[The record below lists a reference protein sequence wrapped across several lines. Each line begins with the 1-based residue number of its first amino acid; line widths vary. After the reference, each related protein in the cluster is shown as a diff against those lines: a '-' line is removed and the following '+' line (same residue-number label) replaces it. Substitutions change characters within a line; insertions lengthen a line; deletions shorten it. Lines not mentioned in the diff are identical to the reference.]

1 MYGSYFVKY
10 SSIVGLI
17 ESSNLMKRVLS
28 SLLDFAQCEA
38 AAAALASSACKRPKT
53 KVKAFTSGSSVA
65 CSHWIVPGSLLIKQ
79 KQSNADYQRTMTRL
93 CRKKETIHP
102 ILRRSFFLQGTFHHF
117 KRLDLRQD
125 MELMTSR

>member
-1 MYGSYFVKY
+1 MYGSYFVIY
-10 SSIVGLI
+10 VRIVGLI
-17 ESSNLMKRVLS
+17 ENLMKKVLS

-53 KVKAFTSGSSVA
+53 KVKAFTTSGSSVA

-93 CRKKETIHP
+93 CRKKKP
-102 ILRRSFFLQGTFHHF
+102 FILS
-117 KRLDLRQD
+117 
-125 MELMTSR
+125 

>member
-1 MYGSYFVKY
+1 MYGSYFVIY
-10 SSIVGLI
+10 VSIVGLI
-17 ESSNLMKRVLS
+17 ENENLTFMKKVLS

-93 CRKKETIHP
+93 CRKKKP
-102 ILRRSFFLQGTFHHF
+102 FILS
-117 KRLDLRQD
+117 
-125 MELMTSR
+125 